1 MNLILTSLIFISC
14 TLFYSCNSS
23 EKSSNIKDISF
34 EVIREVNY
42 GGYEESKVWVIQN
55 NEDYQTVM
63 NKVYENLDQRPVV
76 PDVDFTKSTLIA
88 VFMGAKKSDGYSIQV
103 ENINSD
109 NKTMTVNVKETS
121 SGKNCKVG
129 SVMTHPFQIIKIN
142 KFNELIKFNTV
153 KETKD
158 CN

>member
-1 MNLILTSLIFISC
+1 MNLILTSLIFILC

-23 EKSSNIKDISF
+23 EKSGNVKDITF
-34 EVIREVNY
+34 EVIREAYY
-42 GGYEESKVWVIQN
+42 GGYEEPKVLVIQN

-63 NKVYENLDQRPVV
+63 NKVYENLDQRPNI
-76 PDVDFTKSTLIA
+76 PEIDFTKETLIA
-88 VFMGAKKSDGYSIQV
+88 VFMGAKNTGGYSIHV
-103 ENINSD
+103 EKIYGSS
-109 NKTMTVNVKETS
+109 KSLTVNVKEIS
-121 SGKNCKVG
+121 PGKNCTVQQM
-129 SVMTHPFQIIKIN
+129 VTHPFQIIRMK